1 MITRR
6 PIPVTITLWLGWAW
20 TFIFFSN
27 LGTMAYL
34 RDLWFWGLT
43 LTGTALLS
51 VFFRMHFGRFYLS
64 AVFIVWLITL
74 HYAPLEIMSLG
85 NLFPLNGVVFFIQYC
100 LIPLLGLVL
109 INLPNSMVWL
119 PTVWLQVAT
128 GATQEVPPTAFM
140 TPLDWALGLGLSFQ
154 IYTFFYWAIVVPK
167 VMLLLLM
174 SSGEGS
180 QGRNAQV
187 IAAIPVIYILAFV
200 LLRFRLLR
208 AGIFRNKVSSTMI
221 LIPLLLGALVTWFL
235 MLLDKGSSRFW
246 SFLPQV

>member
-1 MITRR
+1 MFTRR
-6 PIPVTITLWLGWAW
+6 PIPVTITLWLGWVW

-27 LGTMAYL
+27 LQTMVYL
-34 RDLWFWGLT
+34 GDLWFWGLT
-43 LTGTALLS
+43 LTVTALLS

-64 AVFIVWLITL
+64 AVFVVWLIAL
-74 HYAPLEIMSLG
+74 HYAPIEISFLHF
-85 NLFPLNGVVFFIQYC
+85 LPHKRLYFFIQYC
-100 LIPLLGLVL
+100 LVPLLGLVL

-128 GATQEVPPTAFM
+128 GAKQEVPPKALM

-154 IYTFFYWAIVVPK
+154 IYTFIYWAIVVPK

-187 IAAIPVIYILAFV
+187 IAAIPVIYFLGFV

-208 AGIFRNKVSSTMI
+208 AGIFRDKVSPAMI
-221 LIPLLLGALVTWFL
+221 LIPLLLGALVAWFL
-235 MLLDKGSSRFW
+235 MLSDKGSSRLW